1 MQGDSDKEKFG
12 DAQLFSGRDEDDDWP
27 SLADDGAICVWH
39 RDGKPDAEILKS
51 YVAART
57 AEDDRGRFKV
67 PAYRHPDALRHP
79 VFADFG
85 NSRWS
90 ITYSALKAVQ
100 DREKLLGK
108 LAAAKS
114 GMTRANVQ
122 QRLDAPLD
130 LRGVRLGLWNGSA
143 IEDVDLRWQGAA
155 FGEGS
160 RLPAL
165 PSGRSRSHTR
175 RPVWADHRREP
186 GRRGPR
192 RRCLRAER
200 VERPP
205 ASALRNWKSWRPM
218 LRGTSSMSNGR
229 KRGTSVACA
238 MWRHLG
244 WFVTI
249 SAKLQPSGPWLEYV
263 DAGLPEGWEYRKLRG
278 GGFYLNCEAN
288 HGRKG
293 RARLR
298 LSRLPGLRILS
309 VDLGHRYAAA
319 CAVWQTLS
327 RKEMDAACRA
337 SGRELASAGELFIVL
352 KRPTGKSPEI
362 RASERAACG
371 SDDRLSP
378 RRSRSASG
386 RLAASRPLGT
396 ARPAVSH

>member
-1 MQGDSDKEKFG
+1 M
-12 DAQLFSGRDEDDDWP
+12 AGR
-27 SLADDGAICVWH
+27 
-39 RDGKPDAEILKS
+39 
-51 YVAART
+51 
-57 AEDDRGRFKV
+57 
-67 PAYRHPDALRHP
+67 
-79 VFADFG
+79 
-85 NSRWS
+85 
-90 ITYSALKAVQ
+90 
-100 DREKLLGK
+100 
-108 LAAAKS
+108 
-114 GMTRANVQ
+114 
-122 QRLDAPLD
+122 
-130 LRGVRLGLWNGSA
+130 
-143 IEDVDLRWQGAA
+143 A

-205 ASALRNWKSWRPM
+205 ASASCQLEKLAAHVERHELERPTA
-218 LRGTSSMSNGR
+218 GNVGR
-229 KRGTSVACA
+229 ACARA

-263 DAGLPEGWEYRKLRG
+263 DAGLPEGWEYRKSRG

-352 KRPTGKSPEI
+352 KRPTEKVQKSGRRKGQPVEATTVYRRVGADLLPDGSPHPAPWARLDRQFLI
-362 RASERAACG
+362 KLQGEDCAARKPTPDEVCEVNGFRQWLGLPPLMRDSAAERDVRAA
-371 SDDRLSP
+371 
-378 RRSRSASG
+378 G
-386 RLAASRPLGT
+386 RVDELMFHAVQLLA
-396 ARPAVSH
+396 ARPAAAWRLRARCVRVGRQAEAAFRRPYGRHGPRPADRLPC